1 RCLLLLYKEFFKWLK
16 WILTN
21 KEKYKGGNLMDKWE
35 NLIIEIL
42 LTIDGDLD
50 AFSNLIDIYEDEK
63 F

>member
-1 RCLLLLYKEFFKWLK
+1 MLLYKEFFKWLK

-50 AFSNLIDIYEDEK
+50 VFSNLIDIYEDEK

>member
-1 RCLLLLYKEFFKWLK
+1 MLLYKEFFKWLN

-35 NLIIEIL
+35 NLIIKIL
-42 LTIDGDLD
+42 LTVDGDLD
-50 AFSNLIDIYEDEK
+50 AFSDLIDIYEDEK

>member
-1 RCLLLLYKEFFKWLK
+1 MLLYKEFFKWLK

>member
-1 RCLLLLYKEFFKWLK
+1 MLLYKEFFKWLK

-50 AFSNLIDIYEDEK
+50 AFSNLIDIYDDEK